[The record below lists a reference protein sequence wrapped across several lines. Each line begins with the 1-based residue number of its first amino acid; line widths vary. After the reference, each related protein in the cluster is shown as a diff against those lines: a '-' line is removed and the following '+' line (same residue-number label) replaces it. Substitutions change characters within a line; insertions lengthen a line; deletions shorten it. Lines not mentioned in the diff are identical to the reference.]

1 VIENDDPAGEAS
13 RGFGGEAPD
22 DAKNPPRANLA
33 LDKAMLFATWLIP
46 VLEGFPRSQRFLLGD
61 RLQSNTLDI
70 VEALIE
76 LRRVDKRSAS
86 TTLRPRRRQPL
97 EKQRLLFRL
106 AYNLRHL
113 DVRRYEFA
121 ARKLDEIGQK
131 VGAWLRHGQS
141 AARRQPP
148 VRTRGA

>member
-1 VIENDDPAGEAS
+1 MIENDDPAGKAS

-76 LRRVDKRSAS
+76 LRSFVGWISAAHPPPS
-86 TTLRPRRRQPL
+86 DHDAASRRRCLPTWPGVGH
-97 EKQRLLFRL
+97 
-106 AYNLRHL
+106 LRAS
-113 DVRRYEFA
+113 RRESDFVPA
-121 ARKLDEIGQK
+121 
-131 VGAWLRHGQS
+131 VGRCAG
-141 AARRQPP
+141 
-148 VRTRGA
+148 